1 MADSD
6 EPSRADDD
14 EPSTPDSDEP
24 SGTDGGKLSE
34 TASGESPRG
43 ASDELSGAADDETPG
58 DRLRD
63 RAAGSRLK
71 LWLLLEADRWLVTA
85 LLLALVFG
93 VLVGVGT
100 LVPGG
105 AAAIR
110 SGDPVETL
118 FQGLLTATITGV
130 TLVLTLN
137 QLVLSQEL
145 GAVGDQRDRMEDAMA
160 FRDQVATEIGTPVS
174 PARPAQFLRALVD
187 VAGERAADLR
197 AAVPETADPELREEI
212 TDLTDSLTRNADRVS
227 AGLDG
232 ARFGSFGVVSAALNF
247 NYSWKIFAARQISER
262 YDDSLDA
269 TATDALDELIAV
281 LKLFGPAREH
291 FKTLYFQ
298 WDLITLSRQILAVS
312 VPALLVS
319 AVMIAFFDVAD
330 YAGTVAGVD
339 TLVVAVAAATTLA
352 VLPFML
358 LIAYVMRIATV
369 TKHTLSIGPFILRET
384 DDVSEVE
391 WDQ

>member
-1 MADSD
+1 MSADAD
-6 EPSRADDD
+6 TPS
-14 EPSTPDSDEP
+14 
-24 SGTDGGKLSE
+24 
-34 TASGESPRG
+34 
-43 ASDELSGAADDETPG
+43 
-58 DRLRD
+58 DRLVD
-63 RAAGSRLK
+63 RVAGSRLK
-71 LWLLLEADRWLVTA
+71 QWLLLAADRWLVTG
-85 LLLALVFG
+85 LLLVIIFC

-100 LVPGG
+100 LTPGG
-105 AAAIR
+105 AAAVR

-145 GAVGDQRDRMEDAMA
+145 GAVGDQRDRMDGAMT
-160 FRDQVATEIGTPVS
+160 FRDDVATEIGTPVS

-187 VAGERAADLR
+187 VAGKRAVALR
-197 AAVPETADPELREEI
+197 DTVPETDDPELRAEI
-212 TDLTDSLTRNADRVS
+212 TDLTDSLTDNADRVS

-232 ARFGSFGVVSAALNF
+232 AQFGSFGVVSAALNF
-247 NYSWKIFAARQISER
+247 NYSWKIFAARRINNR
-262 YDDSLDA
+262 YDDSLSSDA
-269 TATDALDELIAV
+269 SDALDELLEV

-298 WDLITLSRQILAVS
+298 WELINLSRQILVAS

-319 AVMIAFFDVAD
+319 VVMIVFFNAANYSGAV
-330 YAGTVAGVD
+330 VGVD
-339 TLVVAVAAATTLA
+339 TAVLAVAATTTLA
-352 VLPFML
+352 LLPFLL

-384 DDVSEVE
+384 NGVSEVE
-391 WDQ
+391 WD

>member
-1 MADSD
+1 MSADADTPSD
-6 EPSRADDD
+6 RM
-14 EPSTPDSDEP
+14 
-24 SGTDGGKLSE
+24 
-34 TASGESPRG
+34 
-43 ASDELSGAADDETPG
+43 G
-58 DRLRD
+58 DRV
-63 RAAGSRLK
+63 AGSRLK
-71 LWLLLEADRWLVTA
+71 QWLLLEADRWFVTG
-85 LLLALVFG
+85 LLLGIVFC

-100 LVPGG
+100 LTPGG
-105 AAAIR
+105 AAAVR

-145 GAVGDQRDRMEDAMA
+145 GAVGDQRDRMDGAMT
-160 FRDQVATEIGTPVS
+160 FRDDVATEIGTPVS

-187 VAGERAADLR
+187 VAGKRAVALR
-197 AAVPETADPELREEI
+197 DTAPETDDPELRAEI
-212 TDLTDSLTRNADRVS
+212 TDLTDSLTDNADQVS
-227 AGLDG
+227 VSLDG

-247 NYSWKIFAARQISER
+247 NYSWKIFAARRINNR
-262 YDDSLDA
+262 YDDSLSSDA
-269 TATDALDELIAV
+269 SDALDELLEV

-298 WDLITLSRQILAVS
+298 WELINLSRQILVAS

-319 AVMIAFFDVAD
+319 VVMIVFFNAANYSGAV
-330 YAGTVAGVD
+330 VGVD
-339 TLVVAVAAATTLA
+339 TAVLAVAATTTLA
-352 VLPFML
+352 LLPFLL

-384 DDVSEVE
+384 NGVSEVE
-391 WDQ
+391 WD